1 MEHTTLILVSF
12 EQTSHGKKWT
22 LGGIPQQMNKL
33 KSEVIIKIRLVKLG
47 TIGQQNLTQ
56 TQNLHVLFS
65 KF

>member
-1 MEHTTLILVSF
+1 
-12 EQTSHGKKWT
+12 
-22 LGGIPQQMNKL
+22 MNKL